1 MSIRTRFENEANGNL
16 EIAYWILAPASVK
29 MCISAKRREE
39 MIRRMGHFWVLE
51 IQWSGTEITAQGRG

>member
-29 MCISAKRREE
+29 MCLNAKRGEE
-39 MIRRMGHFWVLE
+39 MIRRIGHFRVYG
-51 IQWSGTEITAQGRG
+51 IQWYGTEITAQGRG

>member
-39 MIRRMGHFWVLE
+39 MIRMGHFWVLE

>member
-29 MCISAKRREE
+29 MSLGAMEE
-39 MIRRMGHFWVLE
+39 MIRRIGHFRVLE
-51 IQWSGTEITAQGRG
+51 IQWSGTEITEQGRG

>member
-29 MCISAKRREE
+29 MCLNAKRREE
-39 MIRRMGHFWVLE
+39 MIRRIGHFRVYG
-51 IQWSGTEITAQGRG
+51 IRWSSNEITAQGLG